1 MEKITYLESDRR
13 REVHEEV
20 ASLEKPVFGRP
31 LRNAALAEGQSAH
44 LEATLT
50 PVNDAT
56 MKVEWFYNGRPI
68 PQGELRDGDGKVKV
82 GDLLGSLVMFGSDS
96 NMICVAKTNKTVIM
110 PRNYCQ
116 GRLGCSHS

>member
-1 MEKITYLESDRR
+1 MPFLTFHLPLPSTHTARASLIQETQHPAAMQKISYLESDRR
-13 REVHEEV
+13 REVHEEA

-68 PQGELRDGDGKVKV
+68 PQGE
-82 GDLLGSLVMFGSDS
+82 S
-96 NMICVAKTNKTVIM
+96 
-110 PRNYCQ
+110 
-116 GRLGCSHS
+116 

>member
-1 MEKITYLESDRR
+1 MFPLHTARASLIQETQHPAAMQKISYLESDRR

-50 PVNDAT
+50 PVNDST

-68 PQGELRDGDGKVKV
+68 PQGKRWE
-82 GDLLGSLVMFGSDS
+82 
-96 NMICVAKTNKTVIM
+96 TE
-110 PRNYCQ
+110 RNTTKGTGMGAHATWKRESVQ
-116 GRLGCSHS
+116 